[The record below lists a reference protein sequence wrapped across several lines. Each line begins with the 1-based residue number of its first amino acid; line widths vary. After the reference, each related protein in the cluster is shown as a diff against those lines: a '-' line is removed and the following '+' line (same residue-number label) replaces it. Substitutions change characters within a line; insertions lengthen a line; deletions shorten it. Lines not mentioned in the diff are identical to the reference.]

1 MNKRSMIWALIGL
14 LLITALACSAF
25 ERTKSP
31 QEPGTSSSTSGPVD
45 SSSTSGFEVKVVN
58 RSPDEICYVLISPS
72 EDEMWGDDWLG
83 EEETIEPGDTR
94 AFEVPAGTY
103 DIKVETCG
111 EATMATAWEVDD
123 DLSLI
128 VGDPKATVR
137 LLVVNNSDTEICYVY
152 ISPSSAEEWGDDWM
166 GSMESLPPGA
176 SRMFYVQ
183 PGVYDVQAADCDDN
197 GLAEEYEVDL
207 TDDTTWT
214 IGD

>member
-1 MNKRSMIWALIGL
+1 
-14 LLITALACSAF
+14 
-25 ERTKSP
+25 
-31 QEPGTSSSTSGPVD
+31 
-45 SSSTSGFEVKVVN
+45 
-58 RSPDEICYVLISPS
+58 
-72 EDEMWGDDWLG
+72 
-83 EEETIEPGDTR
+83 
-94 AFEVPAGTY
+94 
-103 DIKVETCG
+103 
-111 EATMATAWEVDD
+111 MATAWEVDD

-152 ISPSSAEEWGDDWM
+152 ISPTSADEWGDDWM

-183 PGVYDVQAADCDDN
+183 PGVYDLQAADCDDN
-197 GLAEEYEVDL
+197 ALAEEYEVDL